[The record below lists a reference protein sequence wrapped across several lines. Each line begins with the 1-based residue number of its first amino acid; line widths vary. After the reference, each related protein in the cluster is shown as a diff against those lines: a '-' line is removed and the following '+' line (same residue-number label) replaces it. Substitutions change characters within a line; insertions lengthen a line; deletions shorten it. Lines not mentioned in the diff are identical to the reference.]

1 MARLV
6 PYGCKATFV
15 PWALQSKG
23 AEALDEGSHPTQR
36 RIWREGVLGQHL
48 PCVASVRLCPCPIG
62 RFGADN
68 FHFLAGWQRS
78 RG

>member
-36 RIWREGVLGQHL
+36 RIWREGV
-48 PCVASVRLCPCPIG
+48 
-62 RFGADN
+62 
-68 FHFLAGWQRS
+68 
-78 RG
+78 